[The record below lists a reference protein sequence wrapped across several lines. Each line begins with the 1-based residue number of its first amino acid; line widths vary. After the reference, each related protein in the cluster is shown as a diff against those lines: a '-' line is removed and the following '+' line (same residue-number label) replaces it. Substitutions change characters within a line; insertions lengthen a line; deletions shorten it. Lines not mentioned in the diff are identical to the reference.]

1 MIQIASQKKSTT
13 LQARPW
19 LPNISTGVWSTFHN
33 TWTFSVRSAIANR
46 TIKLNRLRD
55 FFFFLHF
62 QNRASCSVCVYIY
75 IYMCVCVCERP
86 TRCTLYYLHLF
97 QLYYPLHVSNKQVHH
112 QEVTSVHAHTVL
124 FIHVYDV
131 QSLTHYHNVMIM
143 C

>member
-55 FFFFLHF
+55 FFFFFYIFRTVH
-62 QNRASCSVCVYIY
+62 RAVCVCIYIY
-75 IYMCVCVCERP
+75 ICVCVCVKDQQDAHFITFICFNYTILYMFRTNKCIIRKLLLY
-86 TRCTLYYLHLF
+86 TRIQYFSYM
-97 QLYYPLHVSNKQVHH
+97 YMMS
-112 QEVTSVHAHTVL
+112 SR
-124 FIHVYDV
+124 
-131 QSLTHYHNVMIM
+131 
-143 C
+143 